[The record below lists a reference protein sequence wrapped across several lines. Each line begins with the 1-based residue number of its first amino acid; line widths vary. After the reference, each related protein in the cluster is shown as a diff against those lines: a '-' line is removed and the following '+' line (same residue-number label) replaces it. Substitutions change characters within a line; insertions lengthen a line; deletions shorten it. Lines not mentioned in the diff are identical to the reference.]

1 MTRLLLLLCACIISA
16 GCGQPPTVGAS
27 SVGSIAVQ
35 APFQR
40 VVVAQP
46 TIAPG
51 GEQAIS
57 VTLEL
62 GASTTTVLQLE
73 ITYTGGTT
81 QDVLDQ
87 TVGSTAT
94 LNWLVPDDAQSG
106 EAKFRLKSSGCGCGD
121 RSSATG
127 PTDIESTVEGHF
139 FVQ

>member
-1 MTRLLLLLCACIISA
+1 MTRLILLLCACIISA
-16 GCGQPPTVGAS
+16 GCSQAPTAKSPQVDS
-27 SVGSIAVQ
+27 ISVK

-51 GEQAIS
+51 GEQTIS
-57 VTLEL
+57 VTLEQ

-73 ITYTGGTT
+73 ITYTGGAT

-94 LNWLVPDDAQSG
+94 LEWLVPDDAQTG
-106 EAKFRLKSSGCGCGD
+106 EARFQLKSSGCGCGD

-127 PTDIESTVEGHF
+127 PTDIESMVEGHF